1 MDLDHQRDR
10 ADRGLPALLRR
21 LVLSFG
27 PGHPLA
33 RAAAA
38 ARAPLEGAA
47 AGAHRHRLPPAF
59 ARPQPAHRE
68 PPAGGRRDLPRPQ
81 GPRPGHAA
89 ARRRAGPAQPA
100 YGGQGPGGQPASALR
115 PPRLRLARAG
125 RRPRHPHP
133 PRGLLQARGP
143 FARQQRRAH
152 HRQAEK
158 RPGGHRRADLDPRA
172 HPVREQGVR
181 RGPGRSR
188 RNPGQFH
195 VSLRPER
202 LGAAPRRQAASGVY
216 SVRFTRLWRPTWA
229 EVDLGALRRNL
240 RRLRHAAG
248 VPLLFVVK
256 ADGYGHGAVSAAK
269 AALEVPGVQG
279 LGVSSVEEGAVLREA
294 GVRAPILIL
303 GSLYPFES
311 TLAAVHYGLTPT
323 VASLDG
329 ARRIQLAARGLR
341 GADRRRL
348 PLACHLKL
356 DTGMGR
362 IGVRWP
368 AGREVV
374 EYLLKA
380 QGVRL
385 EGLYTHLA
393 RAEDSAEFT
402 RRQLGLFARAVR
414 ETEAMGARLK
424 WRHAANSAGA
434 LLRPESRWDLVRPG
448 LAAYGLWEGYEP
460 VLSLKTRVVFLKNVP
475 KGTPIGYGG
484 RFR

>member
-1 MDLDHQRDR
+1 
-10 ADRGLPALLRR
+10 
-21 LVLSFG
+21 
-27 PGHPLA
+27 
-33 RAAAA
+33 
-38 ARAPLEGAA
+38 
-47 AGAHRHRLPPAF
+47 
-59 ARPQPAHRE
+59 
-68 PPAGGRRDLPRPQ
+68 
-81 GPRPGHAA
+81 
-89 ARRRAGPAQPA
+89 
-100 YGGQGPGGQPASALR
+100 
-115 PPRLRLARAG
+115 
-125 RRPRHPHP
+125 
-133 PRGLLQARGP
+133 
-143 FARQQRRAH
+143 
-152 HRQAEK
+152 
-158 RPGGHRRADLDPRA
+158 
-172 HPVREQGVR
+172 
-181 RGPGRSR
+181 
-188 RNPGQFH
+188 
-195 VSLRPER
+195 VSVGPER
-202 LGAAPRRQAASGVY
+202 REAASRRQAGSGVY

-240 RRLRHAAG
+240 RRLRTQAK

-256 ADGYGHGAVSAAK
+256 ADGYGHGAVRVAR
-269 AALEVPGVQG
+269 AALEVPGVHG

-341 GADRRRL
+341 GSDRRRL

-385 EGLYTHLA
+385 EGLYTHLS
-393 RAEDSAEFT
+393 RADDSAEFT
-402 RRQLGLFARAVR
+402 RRQLSLFSRGVR
-414 ETEAMGARLK
+414 ESEALGARLR
-424 WRHAANSAGA
+424 WRHAANSAGL

-448 LAAYGLWEGYEP
+448 LAAYGLWEGFEP

-484 RFR
+484 RYRTRRASRIATLPFGYGDGVPRALSTARRPASLLVRGRRCPLTGPLSMDMAMIDVTDVPGVSVGDEAVLVGVSEGLEQTASDLARLADTIPYEIVTGLTARVARMYRG

>member
-1 MDLDHQRDR
+1 M
-10 ADRGLPALLRR
+10 
-21 LVLSFG
+21 S
-27 PGHPLA
+27 
-33 RAAAA
+33 
-38 ARAPLEGAA
+38 
-47 AGAHRHRLPPAF
+47 
-59 ARPQPAHRE
+59 
-68 PPAGGRRDLPRPQ
+68 PR
-81 GPRPGHAA
+81 
-89 ARRRAGPAQPA
+89 
-100 YGGQGPGGQPASALR
+100 
-115 PPRLRLARAG
+115 
-125 RRPRHPHP
+125 
-133 PRGLLQARGP
+133 
-143 FARQQRRAH
+143 
-152 HRQAEK
+152 
-158 RPGGHRRADLDPRA
+158 
-172 HPVREQGVR
+172 
-181 RGPGRSR
+181 
-188 RNPGQFH
+188 
-195 VSLRPER
+195 
-202 LGAAPRRQAASGVY
+202 AAPRRQAASGVY
-216 SVRFTRLWRPTWA
+216 SVRFPRLWRPTWA

-240 RRLRHAAG
+240 RRLRAHAK

-256 ADGYGHGAVSAAK
+256 ADGYGHGAVSVSR

-341 GADRRRL
+341 GSDRRRL
-348 PLACHLKL
+348 PLACHLKI

-393 RAEDSAEFT
+393 RAEDSVEFT
-402 RRQLGLFARAVR
+402 RRQLGLFSRAVR
-414 ETEAMGARLK
+414 ETEALGGRLK

-434 LLRPESRWDLVRPG
+434 LEHPESRWDLVRPG
-448 LAAYGLWEGYEP
+448 LAAYGLREGFEP

-484 RFR
+484 RFKTRRPSRIATLPFGYGDGVPRVLSTGRRPASLIVRGRRCPLAGPLSMDMAMIDVTDVPGVSVGDEAVLVGASGGVEQTAGDLARLADTIPYEVVTGLTARVARVYRP

>member
-1 MDLDHQRDR
+1 MS
-10 ADRGLPALLRR
+10 P
-21 LVLSFG
+21 
-27 PGHPLA
+27 
-33 RAAAA
+33 RAA
-38 ARAPLEGAA
+38 P
-47 AGAHRHRLPPAF
+47 
-59 ARPQPAHRE
+59 
-68 PPAGGRRDLPRPQ
+68 
-81 GPRPGHAA
+81 
-89 ARRRAGPAQPA
+89 RRR
-100 YGGQGPGGQPASALR
+100 
-115 PPRLRLARAG
+115 
-125 RRPRHPHP
+125 
-133 PRGLLQARGP
+133 
-143 FARQQRRAH
+143 
-152 HRQAEK
+152 
-158 RPGGHRRADLDPRA
+158 
-172 HPVREQGVR
+172 
-181 RGPGRSR
+181 
-188 RNPGQFH
+188 
-195 VSLRPER
+195 
-202 LGAAPRRQAASGVY
+202 GAAPGRQAASGVY
-216 SVRFTRLWRPTWA
+216 SVRFPRLWRPTWA

-240 RRLRHAAG
+240 RRLRAHAR

-256 ADGYGHGAVSAAK
+256 ADGYGHGAVSVSR

-341 GADRRRL
+341 GSDRRRL

-393 RAEDSAEFT
+393 RAEDSVEFT
-402 RRQLGLFARAVR
+402 NRQLGLFKRAVR
-414 ETEAMGARLK
+414 ESEAMGARLK

-434 LLRPESRWDLVRPG
+434 LQHPESRWDLVRPG
-448 LAAYGLWEGYEP
+448 LAAYGLREGFEP

-484 RFR
+484 RFKTRRPSRIATLPFGYGDGVPRVLSTGRRPASLIVRGRRCPLAGPLSMDMAMIDVTDVPGVSVGDEAVLIGASGGLEQTAGDLARLADTIPYEVVTGLTARVARVYRP